1 MIYIVED
8 DASIREL
15 EQYALQSSGYDVKS
29 FEEPEAFWQAMRIT
43 EPELVILDVMLP
55 DEDGIAILSRLR
67 QDAATRGVPV
77 IMVTA
82 KASEIDVVRG
92 LDHGADDYI
101 TKPFG
106 VLEFISRVKAV
117 LRRSASEAPAA
128 GGVLRFGDIVMN
140 DLARTVTAGG
150 EPVELT
156 FKEYSL
162 LHYFLEHPGEVLAR
176 ERIMKAVWDTDDLL
190 ESRTIDMHVRTL
202 RQKLG
207 NAGDVIRTV
216 RKVGYKLDAEAG
228 DETT

>member
-1 MIYIVED
+1 MNEQQRMG
-8 DASIREL
+8 AL
-15 EQYALQSSGYDVKS
+15 E
-29 FEEPEAFWQAMRIT
+29 AM
-43 EPELVILDVMLP
+43 LF
-55 DEDGIAILSRLR
+55 A
-67 QDAATRGVPV
+67 
-77 IMVTA
+77 
-82 KASEIDVVRG
+82 
-92 LDHGADDYI
+92 H
-101 TKPFG
+101 
-106 VLEFISRVKAV
+106 
-117 LRRSASEAPAA
+117 
-128 GGVLRFGDIVMN
+128 
-140 DLARTVTAGG
+140 G

>member
-15 EQYALQSSGYDVKS
+15 EQYALQTNQYTVRGFEDGAS
-29 FEEPEAFWQAMRIT
+29 FWAAVRETVPD
-43 EPELVILDVMLP
+43 LVILDVMLP
-55 DEDGIAILSRLR
+55 DEDGYQILGRLR
-67 QDAATRGVPV
+67 ETAATRTVPV

-82 KASEIDVVRG
+82 KTSEIDVVKG
-92 LDHGADDYI
+92 LDHGADDYLC
-101 TKPFG
+101 KPFG
-106 VLEFISRVKAV
+106 IMEFISRVKAV
-117 LRRSASEAPAA
+117 LRRAST
-128 GGVLRFGDIVMN
+128 LRFGDITLDDV
-140 DLARTVTAGG
+140 ARTVTVDG

-162 LHYFLEHPGEVLAR
+162 LHFFLEHPEEVLAR

-207 NAGDVIRTV
+207 HAGDAICTV
-216 RKVGYKLDAEAG
+216 RKVGYKLSAKGTEAG
-228 DETT
+228 EDA